1 MKTQKPV
8 TFIEP
13 VISQLADFTI
23 NLPAKGRSHMYPH
36 CHPDVIGY
44 SSLKNKKAV
53 TLQSIQ

>member
-1 MKTQKPV
+1 MLD

-13 VISQLADFTI
+13 VITQFADFTI

-53 TLQSIQ
+53 TFQSIQ